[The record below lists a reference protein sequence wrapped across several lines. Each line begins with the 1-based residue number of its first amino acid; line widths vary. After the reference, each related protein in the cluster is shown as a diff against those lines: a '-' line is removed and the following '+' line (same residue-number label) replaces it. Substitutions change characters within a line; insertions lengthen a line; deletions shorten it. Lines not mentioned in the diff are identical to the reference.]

1 MDLINLE
8 MLSTEYP
15 KKTNDITNRDLYVK
29 VQNIIKDAK
38 IKKYIKESDYIS
50 SEGISFFGGLT
61 GKNTLQLEK
70 IRNVKLRIELLQ
82 SKRLP
87 EKESYE
93 KIDMMADLYA
103 CAISELSGNFTK
115 EMRTLYDYIKEN
127 CEEEN
132 VSDEKIYNLACD
144 KITCSQSFLPI
155 IHQEKTKGV
164 FYEIRNQIAF
174 YKIENQRLEN
184 QIILER
190 GKSQFGTFEY
200 SGKDAGVIIPINI
213 KNNKKSLTNE

>member
-1 MDLINLE
+1 MNSINKE
-8 MLSTEYP
+8 NVVSVISR
-15 KKTNDITNRDLYVK
+15 KTKEKGNRELYIK
-29 VQNIIKDAK
+29 VQNVIRDAK
-38 IKKYIKESDYIS
+38 IKKYIKESEYIS

-82 SKRLP
+82 SKIIP
-87 EKESYE
+87 EKDSYE

-115 EMRTLYDYIKEN
+115 EMQNIYNLIKEN
-127 CEEEN
+127 CEEKN
-132 VSDEKIYNLACD
+132 VEDEKIYNLACE
-144 KITCSQSFLPI
+144 KIICGQSFLPI

-164 FYEIRNQIAF
+164 FYEIRNQISF
-174 YKIENQRLEN
+174 YKIENARLEN

-190 GKSQFGTFEY
+190 GKSQLGTFDY
-200 SGKDAGVIIPINI
+200 LKKDAMVIIPTSI
-213 KNNKKSLTNE
+213 KNNKKSLTN